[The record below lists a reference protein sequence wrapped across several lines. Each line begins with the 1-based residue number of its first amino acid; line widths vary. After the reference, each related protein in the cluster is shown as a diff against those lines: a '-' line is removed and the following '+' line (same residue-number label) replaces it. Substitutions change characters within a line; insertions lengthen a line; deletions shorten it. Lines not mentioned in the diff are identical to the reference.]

1 MVSEIYLGCA
11 PPIFSEMIART
22 GTYLGSFIGMKV
34 WSSSDEHLE
43 KWTQYQPV
51 RPKSAID
58 PKDPCAM
65 CPDDVPLSVQASYIG
80 DNYVR
85 TCLVLDVLFART
97 PSLTLEPLPLG
108 LVRAALR
115 NSQHQP
121 HLLLDLWRRPLPGH
135 RPAREAMVRL
145 AILGCARPFTT
156 CLPLEIIS
164 VALHCS
170 RHAAGIVQRL
180 G

>member
-1 MVSEIYLGCA
+1 MNDPNGLQWRRTQAGDVEHHLFFQHQDPACY
-11 PPIFSEMIART
+11 PIGGKGSHVWGHTRSPDLIRWKRMPNSGVCSSSGGGISFDTAQGPDSDWKAIVVGSLPHGGQLPN

-85 TCLVLDVLFART
+85 TCLGA
-97 PSLTLEPLPLG
+97 P
-108 LVRAALR
+108 
-115 NSQHQP
+115 
-121 HLLLDLWRRPLPGH
+121 
-135 RPAREAMVRL
+135 
-145 AILGCARPFTT
+145 
-156 CLPLEIIS
+156 
-164 VALHCS
+164 
-170 RHAAGIVQRL
+170 
-180 G
+180 

>member
-1 MVSEIYLGCA
+1 MVGSLPHGGQL
-11 PPIFSEMIART
+11 PN

-80 DNYVR
+80 DNYATTNALVLR
-85 TCLVLDVLFART
+85 TCLLDVSFART
-97 PSLTLEPLPLG
+97 PSLTLEALPLG

-115 NSQHQP
+115 DSQHQP
-121 HLLLDLWRRPLPGH
+121 
-135 RPAREAMVRL
+135 
-145 AILGCARPFTT
+145 
-156 CLPLEIIS
+156 
-164 VALHCS
+164 
-170 RHAAGIVQRL
+170 
-180 G
+180 